1 VFDRKEAGGVANE
14 PSRRSGAQSRVASAS
29 ARRAALRSWR
39 AAALRLTGI
48 PRRGTRWSS
57 FGGPSPASSAFRHP
71 SAAACNALTSSG
83 WSFSHEIIP
92 NSTRRFTFQT
102 RQTEAN
108 EERKSSLIFNLSI
121 HHTDYYF
128 YYH

>member
-1 VFDRKEAGGVANE
+1 VRRRAGQHFDRGERQPFGSREYLVEAPGG
-14 PSRRSGAQSRVASAS
+14 RVLEG
-29 ARRAALRSWR
+29 LR
-39 AAALRLTGI
+39 
-48 PRRGTRWSS
+48 
-57 FGGPSPASSAFRHP
+57 SPASSAFRHP